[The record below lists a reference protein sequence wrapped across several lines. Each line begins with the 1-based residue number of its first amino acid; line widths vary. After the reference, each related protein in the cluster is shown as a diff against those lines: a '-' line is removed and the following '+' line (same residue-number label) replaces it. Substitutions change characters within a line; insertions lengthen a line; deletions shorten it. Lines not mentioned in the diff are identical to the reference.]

1 MAQPA
6 PQRIA
11 QPAVQAAE
19 VIAIDTDEEQ
29 FVMSD
34 GDAES
39 PEELDEFFTAA
50 KEHEQQE
57 YEPMTARSYALDIEM
72 HFCTEAAMWDGEFFN
87 VAPFKEPAAFG
98 DATDGATMDIDALL
112 KKSFA

>member
-1 MAQPA
+1 MTEAEQPKAKAAKKQRKLDEADAQLLDITATSRYKALNPQLPAMAQPV

-57 YEPMTARSYALDIEM
+57 YEPCSMSM
-72 HFCTEAAMWDGEFFN
+72 C
-87 VAPFKEPAAFG
+87 P
-98 DATDGATMDIDALL
+98 
-112 KKSFA
+112 

>member
-1 MAQPA
+1 
-6 PQRIA
+6 
-11 QPAVQAAE
+11 
-19 VIAIDTDEEQ
+19 
-29 FVMSD
+29 MSD

-57 YEPMTARSYALDIEM
+57 YEPTQHEYVPTTARSYALDIEM